1 MAGVS
6 PRAGDR
12 DGAMRE
18 AAAPMRHRLAPRA
31 VFYARL
37 RRNAAVSLLLVAVTL
52 AIGTAGYMLLAH
64 LDLVDAFHQ
73 ASLLMSGMGPL
84 DERDWSAA
92 AKVFD
97 SVYALF
103 CGIVLL
109 VSYGVLF
116 APILHRFMHR
126 FHLQDVHGE

>member
-1 MAGVS
+1 MISNA
-6 PRAGDR
+6 RN
-12 DGAMRE
+12 
-18 AAAPMRHRLAPRA
+18 LAPRE
-31 VFYARL
+31 VFYSRVG
-37 RRNAAVSLLLVAVTL
+37 RSAAISCVLVVVTLLVGT
-52 AIGTAGYMLLAH
+52 IGYVMFAH
-64 LDLVDAFHQ
+64 LPLVDAFHQ

-84 DERDWSAA
+84 NEDGWSAT

-116 APILHRFMHR
+116 APILHRFMHK
-126 FHLQDVHGE
+126 FHIEDAGRE

>member
-1 MAGVS
+1 MVPDARV
-6 PRAGDR
+6 A
-12 DGAMRE
+12 
-18 AAAPMRHRLAPRA
+18 RHRLASRT
-31 VFYARL
+31 VFYARV
-37 RRNAAVSLLLVAVTL
+37 RRNTAVSVALVGVTLLV
-52 AIGTAGYMLLAH
+52 GTFGYVAFAH
-64 LDLVDAFHQ
+64 FGWVDAFHQ

-84 DERDWSAA
+84 DESGWSAT

>member
-1 MAGVS
+1 MIGNA
-6 PRAGDR
+6 R
-12 DGAMRE
+12 
-18 AAAPMRHRLAPRA
+18 RLASNE
-31 VFYARL
+31 VFYQRVG
-37 RRNAAVSLLLVAVTL
+37 RNAVISVTL
-52 AIGTAGYMLLAH
+52 VTATLIVGTVGYVLFAH
-64 LDLVDAFHQ
+64 LAWVDAFHQ

-84 DERDWSAA
+84 EENGWTTG

-97 SVYALF
+97 SLYALF

-126 FHLQDVHGE
+126 FHLEDAAHD

>member
-1 MAGVS
+1 MIS
-6 PRAGDR
+6 
-12 DGAMRE
+12 
-18 AAAPMRHRLAPRA
+18 
-31 VFYARL
+31 
-37 RRNAAVSLLLVAVTL
+37 
-52 AIGTAGYMLLAH
+52 GTAGLASREVFYVRIGRSAAISAVLVLATLLVGTIGYMVFAEQKP
-64 LDLVDAFHQ
+64 VDAFHQ

-84 DERDWSAA
+84 NEDNWSTA

-116 APILHRFMHR
+116 APILHRFMHK
-126 FHLQDVHGE
+126 FHLEDAASQ

>member
-1 MAGVS
+1 MISHA
-6 PRAGDR
+6 RN
-12 DGAMRE
+12 
-18 AAAPMRHRLAPRA
+18 LAPRD
-31 VFYARL
+31 VFYGRIGRSATISTGL
-37 RRNAAVSLLLVAVTL
+37 IVATL
-52 AIGTAGYMLLAH
+52 IIGTGGYMLLAH
-64 LDLVDAFHQ
+64 LAMVDAFHQ

-84 DERDWSAA
+84 DEQGWSTP

-116 APILHRFMHR
+116 APILHRFMHK
-126 FHLQDVHGE
+126 FHLEDVARE